1 MPRKGEALIIDSMP
15 AMAQFVFDLYNTK
28 LEQIKSSMPVS
39 IHYLVCNLI
48 YLLECSVSFEV
59 LYTLQLKQRW
69 LSLNLKFIVKIVA

>member
-39 IHYLVCNLI
+39 IYFLVYNLI
-48 YLLECSVSFEV
+48 YLLEYSVSLEV
-59 LYTLQLKQRW
+59 IYTLQLKQR
-69 LSLNLKFIVKIVA
+69 

>member
-39 IHYLVCNLI
+39 IHY
-48 YLLECSVSFEV
+48 YLL
-59 LYTLQLKQRW
+59 YLQLINYW
-69 LSLNLKFIVKIVA
+69 NAAYPLKSFTHYNRNSNDYD

>member
-39 IHYLVCNLI
+39 IHYLVYNLI
-48 YLLECSVSFEV
+48 YLLERSVSLDV
-59 LYTLQLKQRW
+59 LNTLQLKQQCF
-69 LSLNLKFIVKIVA
+69 SLNLK

>member
-39 IHYLVCNLI
+39 IYYLI
-48 YLLECSVSFEV
+48 YLLENSVSLEV
-59 LYTLQLKQRW
+59 LNTLQLKRQ
-69 LSLNLKFIVKIVA
+69 